1 MNSKE
6 TSSLPVMV
14 LHNENNRKKS
24 AGKSKTKKT
33 TTIPN
38 NIHVG
43 FHDFVVPPSN
53 GMQVVRIAIQI
64 QIIEIE

>member
-14 LHNENNRKKS
+14 LHKEDNRKKS
-24 AGKSKTKKT
+24 AGKGKTKKA
-33 TTIPN
+33 TTIPY
-38 NIHVG
+38 NIHAG
-43 FHDFVVPPSN
+43 FHDFVLPPSN

-64 QIIEIE
+64 QILEKE